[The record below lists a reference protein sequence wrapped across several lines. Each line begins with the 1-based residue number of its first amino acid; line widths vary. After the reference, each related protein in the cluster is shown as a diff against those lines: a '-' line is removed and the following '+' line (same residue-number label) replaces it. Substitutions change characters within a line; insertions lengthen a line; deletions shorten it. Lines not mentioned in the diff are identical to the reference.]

1 MKKLLIAAIILFT
14 SSAYS
19 QACPG
24 LVMDGIYPVSK
35 SQNVVL
41 CKKRYAIGF
50 SVAQKAPMWVS
61 EKLTADNVKAA
72 NITRK
77 DNWRPDPLINPKSQ
91 PQQSEFI
98 GVSYDKGH
106 MVPYED
112 LADDAEAAD
121 ESFLLTNIVPQY
133 FSQNRGVWKN
143 IEGKVRKLALTK
155 GPIYVVTGPIF
166 TSTTPLTLK
175 LGTPIPDS
183 TYKVIFVPSTKEVYA
198 LVVPNN
204 ATAKSTDLP
213 KYNVSFKDFQKLN
226 PSLNIYS
233 KQLTYTSKILN

>member
-1 MKKLLIAAIILFT
+1 MKKLLIAIIILFT

-24 LVMDGIYPVSK
+24 LVMDGIFPVSK

-50 SVAQKAPMWVS
+50 SVAQKAPMWTS
-61 EKLTADNVKAA
+61 EKLTADNVKASTIA
-72 NITRK
+72 RK
-77 DNWRPDPLINPKSQ
+77 DDWRSDPEINPISQ
-91 PQQSEFI
+91 PQQKEFI

-112 LADDAEAAD
+112 LADDAQAAD
-121 ESFLLTNIVPQY
+121 ESFFLTNIVPQY

-155 GPIYVVTGPIF
+155 GPIYIVTGPIF

-183 TYKVIFVPSTKEVYA
+183 TYKVVFVPSTKEVYT
-198 LVVPNN
+198 LIVPNN
-204 ATAKSTDLP
+204 ATAKSSDLP
-213 KYNVSFKDFQKLN
+213 KFNTTLQNLQKLN

-233 KQLTYTSKILN
+233 KPLAFTSKILN